1 MGHIAT
7 TSEVCTL
14 AGNAQQKFK
23 ARMQWHFGEVK
34 LLIMLG
40 KKSDSHVEH
49 FRNANGSAD
58 AQHEGI
64 TCNII

>member
-1 MGHIAT
+1 M
-7 TSEVCTL
+7 L

-23 ARMQWHFGEVK
+23 PRMQRHFGEVK

-49 FRNANGSAD
+49 FCDANGSTH